1 MLILPMLILFI
12 PILILFIFVN
22 KAWVRWIAGLTMC
35 FLYWFFIVRGTK
47 IHSEAND
54 LAVQYLY
61 EYRRTNE
68 LSDIEKYTKAVDSVL
83 KSRGSVAFSMS
94 AQEIVEYT
102 LSVAERERK
111 PLSFHDVV
119 TTAVIKELSI
129 RHQRLGRLQ
138 IASIVSAI
146 ASVIPEDL

>member
-1 MLILPMLILFI
+1 MGSGF
-12 PILILFIFVN
+12 
-22 KAWVRWIAGLTMC
+22 TMC

-54 LAVQYLY
+54 LTVQYLY
-61 EYRRTNE
+61 EYQRTDE
-68 LSDIEKYTKAVDSVL
+68 VSDTERYTRAVDSVL
-83 KSRGSVAFSMS
+83 KSRGNVASSMS
-94 AQEIVEYT
+94 AQELVECA
-102 LSVAERERK
+102 LSIAERDRK

-138 IASIVSAI
+138 IATIALAV
-146 ASVIPEDL
+146 ASVIPENL